1 MENREKVINVIN
13 NIKNN
18 IKNEKNEKYLNM
30 LKSDLRKVKKTFVN
44 QDDFYYIIVE
54 EDSIIKNVGES
65 TILWNNSSYEE
76 LVQYFKI
83 LKKYL
88 VLKDI
93 SLDVNNIKIK
103 LFLEESDIIGVSNFS
118 KIKEV
123 LKDIKLL
130 KKVRKEDRDTIDFL
144 LIRGYSDFIDEAI
157 ESSKEVSIYENIDEA
172 IDDNIEEFQNK
183 SLFSNREQ
191 MARELLLFRNYYEYN
206 GKIYHYND

>member
-172 IDDNIEEFQNK
+172 IDDNIDGIK
-183 SLFSNREQ
+183 
-191 MARELLLFRNYYEYN
+191 
-206 GKIYHYND
+206 